1 MAYDLE
7 EQEQIAQIKAFW
19 EKWGTLITGV
29 VVAGAIAYFGWQGY
43 GWYQKRQVAQAE
55 AAFASFNASIQ
66 KKDAD
71 LAPKLA
77 GLQGS
82 FGKTNYASLASL
94 QMAAVLATD
103 GKYDQAQAP
112 LQWVIE
118 HGQTENQGA
127 ARLRL
132 ADIQMQLNQK
142 DAALKT
148 LDTPVAQYAS
158 VFAAKKADIY
168 MMSGDTAKAQEV
180 LKAAIET
187 AKKAQPADLVTVESL
202 EAKLK
207 LLPH

>member
-7 EQEQIAQIKAFW
+7 EQEQIAQLKAFW
-19 EKWGTLITGV
+19 QQWGKLILGAV
-29 VVAGAIAYFGWQGY
+29 LVCVLAFAGYKGY
-43 GWYQKRQVAQAE
+43 EWYQKRQVAQAE

-71 LAPKLA
+71 LAAKLA

-94 QMAAVLATD
+94 QMAAVLATE

-118 HGQTENQGA
+118 HGQAENQGA

-168 MMSGDTAKAQEV
+168 MMAGDTVKAREAV
-180 LKAAIET
+180 NAALSE
-187 AKKAQPADLVTVESL
+187 AKKSVPADALAVEAL

>member
-7 EQEQIAQIKAFW
+7 EQEQIAQLKAFW
-19 EKWGTLITGV
+19 EKWGTLVSGV
-29 VVAGAIAYFGWQGY
+29 AVAALLAYAGWQGY
-43 GWYQKRQVAQAE
+43 GWYQKRQVTQAE
-55 AAFASFNASIQ
+55 AAFASFNTSIQ
-66 KKDAD
+66 NKDGD
-71 LAPKLA
+71 LAAKLA
-77 GLQGS
+77 GLQGA

-103 GKYDQAQAP
+103 GKFEQAQVP

-118 HGQTENQGA
+118 HGQAENQGA

-148 LDTPVAQYAS
+148 LDTPVAQYATA
-158 VFAAKKADIY
+158 FAAKKADIY
-168 MMSGDTAKAQEV
+168 MMAGDSAKARE
-180 LKAAIET
+180 LLNATLAE
-187 AKKAQPADLVTVESL
+187 AKKGATADLVAVESL

-207 LLPH
+207 LLPQ

>member
-1 MAYDLE
+1 MA
-7 EQEQIAQIKAFW
+7 A
-19 EKWGTLITGV
+19 
-29 VVAGAIAYFGWQGY
+29 
-43 GWYQKRQVAQAE
+43 
-55 AAFASFNASIQ
+55 
-66 KKDAD
+66 
-71 LAPKLA
+71 KLA

-94 QMAAVLATD
+94 QMAAVLATE

-118 HGQTENQGA
+118 HGQAENQGA

>member
-7 EQEQIAQIKAFW
+7 EQEQIAQLKAFW
-19 EKWGTLITGV
+19 EKWGTLVSGV
-29 VVAGAIAYFGWQGY
+29 AVAALLAYAGWQGY
-43 GWYQKRQVAQAE
+43 GWYQKRQVTQAE
-55 AAFASFNASIQ
+55 AAFASFNTSIQ
-66 KKDAD
+66 NKDAD
-71 LAPKLA
+71 LAAKLA
-77 GLQGS
+77 GLQGA

-103 GKYDQAQAP
+103 GKFEQAQAP

-118 HGQTENQGA
+118 HGQAKNQGA

-148 LDTPVAQYAS
+148 LDTPVAQYATA
-158 VFAAKKADIY
+158 FAAKKADIY
-168 MMSGDTAKAQEV
+168 MMAGDSAKARE
-180 LKAAIET
+180 LLNATLAE
-187 AKKAQPADLVTVESL
+187 AKKGATADLVAVESL

-207 LLPH
+207 LLPQ

>member
-7 EQEQIAQIKAFW
+7 EQEQIAQLKAFW
-19 EKWGTLITGV
+19 EKWGTLVSGV
-29 VVAGAIAYFGWQGY
+29 AVAALLAYAGWQGY

-55 AAFASFNASIQ
+55 AAFASFNTSIQ
-66 KKDAD
+66 NKDAD
-71 LAPKLA
+71 LAAKLA
-77 GLQGS
+77 GLQGA

-103 GKYDQAQAP
+103 GKFEQAQAP

-118 HGQTENQGA
+118 HGQVENQGA

-148 LDTPVAQYAS
+148 LDTPVAQYATA
-158 VFAAKKADIY
+158 FAAKKADIY
-168 MMSGDTAKAQEV
+168 MMAGDTAKAREV
-180 LKAAIET
+180 VNAALAD
-187 AKKAQPADLVTVESL
+187 AKKAVPADALTVEAL

-207 LLPH
+207 LLPQ